1 MDPRKKLHGTVVLI
15 EGISENLNIHLHHDS
30 DSIKTMLS
38 TLYASYEQNHGNP
51 AHGAAS
57 MAAASPHT
65 VRKNDASWNLI
76 ANKGKQKST
85 SSTPSPPHTELYKYL
100 DTEFTDFIT
109 DQEDEENF
117 DLLSWW
123 RKYCGNFPILSIM
136 ARDLLT
142 PPVSTVA
149 SGVAFSASGSVL
161 DEKKTKLSA
170 EMLDA
175 QVCLKDWDDA
185 KFRDQNFIDEEESFD
200 SCAVGTPPGY

>member
-1 MDPRKKLHGTVVLI
+1 MDPRKKLLGTEALI
-15 EGISENLNIHLHHDS
+15 EGISEKLNIHLHNTS
-30 DSIKTMLS
+30 DSIKSMLS
-38 TLYASYEQNHGNP
+38 TLYNSYEQNHGNP
-51 AHGAAS
+51 SHAAA
-57 MAAASPHT
+57 MAASPHT
-65 VRKNDASWNLI
+65 IRKNDASWNLI
-76 ANKGKQKST
+76 ASKGKQKST
-85 SSTPSPPHTELYKYL
+85 SSSALAHTDLYKYL

-109 DQEDEENF
+109 DQEDEANF

-149 SGVAFSASGSVL
+149 SGVAFSASGRVL

-185 KFRDQNFIDEEESFD
+185 KFRDQNFMDEESSD
-200 SCAVGTPPGY
+200 SDAVGAPPGY